1 MGTTTVVSYL
11 TTPNQPASVSSNG
24 LADIANDCE
33 LERIKNK
40 PTVACFKLKT
50 AKTSNGLSSPFSLGL
65 LFTYELISSQ
75 SSTFRSAGLDVFHS
89 FLQQNEHL

>member
-1 MGTTTVVSYL
+1 
-11 TTPNQPASVSSNG
+11 
-24 LADIANDCE
+24 
-33 LERIKNK
+33 
-40 PTVACFKLKT
+40 
-50 AKTSNGLSSPFSLGL
+50 LSSPFSLGL